1 MNMMWRMGNARGLY
15 INENDKIYTCIQLPG
30 LSAET
35 GDTTAHVY
43 ALIFQVPVIM
53 AMPNT

>member
-1 MNMMWRMGNARGLY
+1 MNMMWKMGNARGLY

-43 ALIFQVPVIM
+43 AFIFQVPVIM